1 MKPTR
6 PHPVADTLMGG
17 VAVACDCDPAL
28 HRPVSIESTGV
39 NACLRCGTV
48 TCTRSVGDDG
58 RHTGNAWQS
67 FLAVPV
73 SPDLIEWLAEWP
85 RLTIRRHQ
93 SHRWP
98 MSDGLGKRDI
108 LFLPANTHCETAADL
123 VALEDRLLGRP
134 LEAEFPSAP
143 PPAELTGPLLPYA
156 RFQEALRTTADG
168 DPAQMLPFADPRNPA
183 STVVVERLLRRP
195 DVVEI
200 LLGALR
206 SPEGLVQS
214 AGVALARAVRPVD
227 PRLPGVIIEILQSL
241 PLTRSAQTPDRLRHW
256 ARFEE
261 LLVVIGDLQ
270 LKTPEM
276 LAALKALQR
285 RLVRL
290 DHDLVRAIG
299 IILRELSGEPPPQPL
314 FPDFFRPGT

>member
-6 PHPVADTLMGG
+6 PHPAADTLVGS

-39 NACLRCGTV
+39 NACLRCGTI

-58 RHTGNAWQS
+58 RHTGNAWQC
-67 FLAVPV
+67 FLTVPV
-73 SPDLIEWLAEWP
+73 SRDLIAWLAEWP
-85 RLTIRRHQ
+85 RLTIRRHL

-98 MSDGLGKRDI
+98 MSDGLGKREV
-108 LFLPANTHCETAADL
+108 LFLPANTRCETAADL

-134 LEAEFPSAP
+134 LGAKFPSAP
-143 PPAELTGPLLPYA
+143 APEELTGPLVPYA
-156 RFQEALRTTADG
+156 RFQEALGITADG

-183 STVVVERLLRRP
+183 STVIVERLLRRP

-206 SPEGLVQS
+206 SPDGAVQS
-214 AGVALARAVRPVD
+214 AGVALARAVRPID
-227 PRLPGVIIEILQSL
+227 PRMPGVIIEILQSL
-241 PLTRSAQTPDRLRHW
+241 PLTPSAQTPHRLRHW

-261 LLVVIGDLQ
+261 LLVVIGDLE

-276 LAALKALQR
+276 LAMLKGLQR

-290 DHDLVRAIG
+290 DHDLVSAIG
-299 IILRELSGEPPPQPL
+299 IILRELAGAPLPLPP